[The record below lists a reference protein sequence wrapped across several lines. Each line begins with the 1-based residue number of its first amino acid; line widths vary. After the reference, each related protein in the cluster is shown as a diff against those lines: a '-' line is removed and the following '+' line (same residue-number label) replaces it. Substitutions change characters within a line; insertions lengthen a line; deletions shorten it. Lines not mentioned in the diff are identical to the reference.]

1 MRRGGLSGVGS
12 SPHTRGALGP
22 APRALQRER
31 IIPAY
36 AGSTR
41 RGRGRRRG
49 RRDHPRIRGEHS
61 KLGRPG
67 RLRLGSSPHTRGAPA
82 VSSGGAGATRIIPA
96 YAGSTSGS
104 TPRPRTRPDHPRI
117 RGEHKRINAETENA
131 PGSSPHTRGA
141 RPGRRARPHFPWII
155 PAYAGSTCSRAVR
168 ARTERD
174 HPRIRGEHQE
184 ALVGILGAAGSSPH
198 TRGAPGRRL
207 ALVLRVGIIPAYA
220 GSTRSPT
227 TPTSP
232 DWDHPRIRGEHRR
245 NSIAIS

>member
-1 MRRGGLSGVGS
+1 MIASWWAFRSG
-12 SPHTRGALGP
+12 
-22 APRALQRER
+22 

-41 RGRGRRRG
+41 CQFRRR
-49 RRDHPRIRGEHS
+49 RRHE
-61 KLGRPG
+61 
-67 RLRLGSSPHTRGAPA
+67 
-82 VSSGGAGATRIIPA
+82 
-96 YAGSTSGS
+96 
-104 TPRPRTRPDHPRI
+104 DHPRI

-232 DWDHPRIRGEHRR
+232 DWDHPRIRGEHRTPCR
-245 NSIAIS
+245 LSRLDAGSSPHTRGAQAQFDRDKLMDGIIPAYAGSTGCHRPVDVS